1 MRQQEWNH
9 IWISRKNILL
19 WTVFFNQKIS
29 YFPLVW
35 MCHSRD
41 NHRKINRLHKHCLC
55 IFYSDK
61 TSSFEAPLEK
71 DGSVCIYNR
80 NLQLLAAEMY
90 NTRKGLSPSI
100 ITELFE
106 KKKNEH
112 LCSMR
117 HISWFTIPAGNLVYH
132 GTESSS
138 FPDLKIWNILADSLR
153 KIDVLEASKT
163 AKKML
168 ETWEMFVKTL
178 HDIYSQL
185 LVLSKKK

>member
-1 MRQQEWNH
+1 
-9 IWISRKNILL
+9 
-19 WTVFFNQKIS
+19 
-29 YFPLVW
+29 
-35 MCHSRD
+35 
-41 NHRKINRLHKHCLC
+41 
-55 IFYSDK
+55 
-61 TSSFEAPLEK
+61 
-71 DGSVCIYNR
+71 
-80 NLQLLAAEMY
+80 
-90 NTRKGLSPSI
+90 
-100 ITELFE
+100 
-106 KKKNEH
+106 
-112 LCSMR
+112 MR